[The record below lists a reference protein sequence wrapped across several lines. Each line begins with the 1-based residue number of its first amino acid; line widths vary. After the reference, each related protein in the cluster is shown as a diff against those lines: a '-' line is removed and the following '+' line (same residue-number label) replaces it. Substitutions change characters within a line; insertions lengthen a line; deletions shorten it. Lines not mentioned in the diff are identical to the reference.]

1 MAISSIALTIALA
14 GGFATGALFTM
25 ARSGSS
31 KYVNPQSSMSAEGI
45 LTESQ
50 SVGFGKAK
58 QNFDN
63 KITALED
70 IRRRR
75 SRIDQLFSE
84 EEYEIKRKQDLAD
97 QRADLR
103 KKEEEERVAEE
114 EAERRRREELEE
126 AERRRIEREEEEARL
141 EEERRAE
148 EARLEEERRAE
159 EERLLEEQR
168 LEEQRRL
175 DEAERLRLEEEAR
188 LAEEKERERQEALAA
203 AEAERL
209 AEIEAAR
216 EAAALESR
224 RAAEKA
230 MSELQARLAREGAK
244 SSDVQISLMWNNY
257 NDLDLHVVCPSGE
270 RIHGGNKISQ
280 CEGELDV
287 DANVRGETRKPVENV
302 VWPEGKAPAGK
313 YQVYV
318 HHYKKHDKRRSKDP
332 TKFQVIVNGGGDLQE
347 FNGELS
353 SGDPILLVAEFDLEA
368 PEIREQRRKA
378 LEAEL
383 RRAQGLEPLDDD
395 VDTSILEPQ
404 QPEVVDLAE
413 TANKE
418 RESLD
423 EQAEREGQEVAALH
437 QQRMD
442 EQMMR
447 QEQELSDH
455 VANQKVKAELE
466 QRLKREGAKSSDV
479 QISLMWNNYNDLDL
493 HVLSP
498 SGERIHNGNRTSSC
512 GGQLDVDVNE
522 NAESRK
528 PVENVFWPEG
538 RAPPGKYQ
546 VFVHYYKKHKKRRS
560 KDPTAFQ
567 IIAQFAGESYE
578 YNGELT
584 YGDPIMKVC
593 EFILDSDEER
603 QQKINHIQN
612 EIQSMDDSESTQEEH
627 AEDEQDE
634 GDVDANIPA
643 APDLDAAEEEAS
655 DEAIEDNS
663 EDNSSIELP
672 PAPDLDEDGYADDED
687 DVPSAPDLDE

>member
-31 KYVNPQSSMSAEGI
+31 KYVNPQGGMSAEGI

-63 KITALED
+63 KIAALED

-103 KKEEEERVAEE
+103 KKEEEERIAEE

-188 LAEEKERERQEALAA
+188 LAEERERERQEALAA

-280 CEGELDV
+280 CLGELDV

-302 VWPEGKAPAGK
+302 VWPEGKAPAGR

-378 LEAEL
+378 LEAEI

-395 VDTSILEPQ
+395 VDPSILEPQ

-413 TANKE
+413 TANQE

-447 QEQELSDH
+447 QEQELSDR
-455 VANQKVKAELE
+455 VANQKVKSELE

-512 GGQLDVDVNE
+512 GGQLDVDANE

-528 PVENVFWPEG
+528 PVENIFWPEG

-578 YNGELT
+578 YSGELT
-584 YGDPIMKVC
+584 YGDPILKVC
-593 EFILDSDEER
+593 EFILDSEEER
-603 QQKINHIQN
+603 QQKISHIQN
-612 EIQSMDDSESTQEEH
+612 EIESMDESETAHEEH
-627 AEDEQDE
+627 VEDEQDE
-634 GDVDANIPA
+634 GDVDTNIPS
-643 APDLDAAEEEAS
+643 APDLDAAEEEEFDDA
-655 DEAIEDNS
+655 DEDDSGDNT
-663 EDNSSIELP
+663 SIELP
-672 PAPDLDEDGYADDED
+672 PAPDLDEDDED

>member
-31 KYVNPQSSMSAEGI
+31 KYVNPQGGMSAEGI

-63 KITALED
+63 KIAALDD

-84 EEYEIKRKQDLAD
+84 EEYEIKRKQDLAE

-103 KKEEEERVAEE
+103 KKEEEERIAEE

-175 DEAERLRLEEEAR
+175 EEAERLRLEEEAR
-188 LAEEKERERQEALAA
+188 LAEERERERQEALAA

-230 MSELQARLAREGAK
+230 MSELQARLAREGAR

-270 RIHGGNKISQ
+270 RIHGGNKKSA
-280 CEGELDV
+280 CGGELDV
-287 DANVRGETRKPVENV
+287 DANVRAETRKPVENV
-302 VWPEGKAPAGK
+302 FWEEGKAPAGT

-332 TKFQVIVNGGGDLQE
+332 TKFQVIVNQGGD
-347 FNGELS
+347 
-353 SGDPILLVAEFDLEA
+353 
-368 PEIREQRRKA
+368 
-378 LEAEL
+378 
-383 RRAQGLEPLDDD
+383 
-395 VDTSILEPQ
+395 
-404 QPEVVDLAE
+404 
-413 TANKE
+413 
-418 RESLD
+418 
-423 EQAEREGQEVAALH
+423 
-437 QQRMD
+437 
-442 EQMMR
+442 MR
-447 QEQELSDH
+447 
-455 VANQKVKAELE
+455 
-466 QRLKREGAKSSDV
+466 
-479 QISLMWNNYNDLDL
+479 
-493 HVLSP
+493 
-498 SGERIHNGNRTSSC
+498 
-512 GGQLDVDVNE
+512 
-522 NAESRK
+522 
-528 PVENVFWPEG
+528 
-538 RAPPGKYQ
+538 
-546 VFVHYYKKHKKRRS
+546 
-560 KDPTAFQ
+560 
-567 IIAQFAGESYE
+567 E
-578 YNGELT
+578 YNGELST
-584 YGDPIMKVC
+584 GDPIMLVA
-593 EFILDSDEER
+593 EFALPSAEER
-603 QQKINHIQN
+603 AARKRELEQQLQRAQGGAEDDALGAGDADGAGPKGDDVQ
-612 EIQSMDDSESTQEEH
+612 DDS
-627 AEDEQDE
+627 
-634 GDVDANIPA
+634 
-643 APDLDAAEEEAS
+643 L
-655 DEAIEDNS
+655 
-663 EDNSSIELP
+663 
-672 PAPDLDEDGYADDED
+672 
-687 DVPSAPDLDE
+687 PSAPDLDALSGDE